1 MSSWSNIKQ
10 TPPKVPSL
18 LDVVAKHEGK
28 VSDKWE
34 SFLIEYESLFS
45 RFQSAP
51 ITMLEIGIQNGG
63 SLEIWAKYFSNAKAI
78 VGSDINEKCA
88 SLKFSDPAI
97 SVAVGD
103 ANSDEAFRRITSKA
117 TTYDIIIDDGSHKS
131 SDITRTFAKY
141 FPILNSGGIFIIEDL
156 HCSYWSQ
163 FEGGLGDPTSSMELF
178 KALTDFLNVE
188 HWQSQSQDDLLEG
201 FKSKYDVSIGDN
213 ILSSLHSVKFLNS
226 LCVIEKSKPKLGP
239 RRVVGTEA
247 IVDSGPLSLVKPELN
262 Q

>member
-10 TPPKVPSL
+10 TPPFAKAPSL

-34 SFLIEYESLFS
+34 SFLIEYENLFS
-45 RFQSAP
+45 RFQNAP

-88 SLKFSDPAI
+88 ALKFANPAI
-97 SVAVGD
+97 SVVVGD
-103 ANSDEAFRRITSKA
+103 ANSDEAFRKITSKA
-117 TTYDIIIDDGSHKS
+117 SSYDIIIDDGSHKS

-141 FPILNSGGIFIIEDL
+141 FPILKSGGIFVIEDL
-156 HCSYWSQ
+156 HCSYWPH
-163 FEGGLGDPTSSMELF
+163 FEGGLGDPTSSMELL
-178 KALTDFLNVE
+178 KTLTDFLNVE
-188 HWQSQSQDDLLEG
+188 HWRSQTQGDILG
-201 FKSKYDVSIGDN
+201 AFKSRYEVSIEEN
-213 ILSSLHSVKFLNS
+213 ILSSLHSIKFLNS
-226 LCVIEKSKPKLGP
+226 LCIIEKSNPQLGP

-247 IVDSGPLSLVKPELN
+247 IVDSGPLSVLRSKA
-262 Q
+262 